1 MQRTTAR
8 GQWAEEGVRFPV
20 DVSGLSEELGR
31 EALEALREAVWRR
44 RVAGGGEVKGAAGVA
59 TLMRR
64 CSLLGPEEDR
74 I

>member
-8 GQWAEEGVRFPV
+8 GRSVGEGVRFPV
-20 DVSGLSEELGR
+20 DVSGWSEELGR

-44 RVAGGGEVKGAAGVA
+44 RWLGGRNERGGAEYGCRAS
-59 TLMRR
+59 
-64 CSLLGPEEDR
+64 CSLFGPEHR